1 MTVTDYIKNM
11 FPKTLRSNVKDES
24 TLIGLPYPYT
34 VPCAED
40 MFNELFY
47 WDTYF
52 TNKGLIILNNTEQ
65 AKNNALDI
73 VYLVERFGYMPN
85 GSRTFFLKRSQ
96 PPYLALMA
104 DDIYRHTDDLSFLKR
119 VFPVL
124 KREYGFWMNL
134 RLSPNGL
141 NRYYTEEDDESC
153 IGFYTGVVA
162 ERIGID
168 KSENFAYAGRNYF
181 AEAES
186 GWDFTPRFEGRCA
199 ECNPV
204 DLNSNLYLYEKLFA
218 EYEILLGEGNGKEW
232 DKKAQ
237 KRKELINSLLWDK
250 TTGCYKDY
258 NFKTRKLSP
267 IVSSASFQP
276 YFAGFADNEKIC
288 GLQKLLELLE
298 CDFGLYATEKT
309 DKKYQWA
316 CPNVWA
322 PYHVIAC
329 RALQNYGLNCD
340 AKRIAGKF
348 TGLIEKNFKTAGKLF
363 EKYNGETGST
373 DAVSEYGTPEML
385 GWTAGTYLE
394 LKKY

>member
-204 DLNSNLYLYEKLFA
+204 DLNSNLYLYE
-218 EYEILLGEGNGKEW
+218 IG
-232 DKKAQ
+232 
-237 KRKELINSLLWDK
+237 R
-250 TTGCYKDY
+250 
-258 NFKTRKLSP
+258 
-267 IVSSASFQP
+267 AS
-276 YFAGFADNEKIC
+276 
-288 GLQKLLELLE
+288 
-298 CDFGLYATEKT
+298 
-309 DKKYQWA
+309 
-316 CPNVWA
+316 
-322 PYHVIAC
+322 C
-329 RALQNYGLNCD
+329 RE
-340 AKRIAGKF
+340 R
-348 TGLIEKNFKTAGKLF
+348 
-363 EKYNGETGST
+363 
-373 DAVSEYGTPEML
+373 V
-385 GWTAGTYLE
+385 
-394 LKKY
+394 